1 MQKSTIKSKI
11 ISSTAFFLL
20 IIAAFLI
27 YNLPSFRAARIYGTF
42 ERGGITA
49 GAGAILVTNPF
60 SGCIFP
66 PEIVAP
72 TFRWTD
78 TSLCNRWLV
87 SIRFNSGK
95 RVNVFVRQKEWR
107 PGHRLWESIKA
118 NSTGRAARVAIIG
131 LRGGKIGAAAAP
143 LEFTTSRDPVGNP
156 IFYREVTLPFA
167 DAVKDPSRIRWRF
180 GSIDREEQPP
190 VVLEHLPVCGN
201 CHSFS
206 ADGSVLGM
214 DVDYANDKGA
224 YALTGTAK
232 RMNLAVSDI
241 ISWSDYKRE
250 DKVPTFGLLSQVSPD
265 GRFVVSTVKDLS
277 IFVPRP
283 DLAFSQ
289 LFFPIKGIL
298 LIYTRRNKT
307 FLPLPGADDS
317 DYVQSNATWSPDG
330 SYLLFARSKVYHLK
344 MAHDFTKLL
353 LSPDEC
359 SEFLSHEKEFK
370 FDIYR
375 IPFSGGKGGKA
386 EPLPGASD
394 NGYSNYFA
402 RVSPDGKWVVFCR
415 ASSFMLLQP
424 DSKMWIMP
432 SQGGQPRLM
441 QCNTPLLNS
450 WHCWSSNSRWIVFS
464 SKVNTPYTQLFLTHV
479 DEAGNDA
486 PPVLLEQFTQSDR
499 AANIPEF
506 MNGAPDAIQKINE
519 QFVDDVS
526 LWRAGKAFEE
536 AGDFVH
542 AAEKYR
548 ASLSLNP
555 KNVKALISLGK
566 IFENN
571 GNLDSAFEEYSAA
584 LGIDSSNLARINL
597 GNALLAMKKFDG
609 AIDQYRA
616 ALRQAPSDPY
626 ALYNLALANYQKGEY
641 REALRWFT
649 QGERTVVGDA
659 GFCSGAGNACRKLGD
674 LKGAIAH
681 YTKAIAIESS
691 DADGHFL
698 LGTTLAEAGN
708 RKAAVAQMREAL
720 RLKPDF
726 QEAKDSLDKLGGL

>member
-1 MQKSTIKSKI
+1 MPNPAIKSKI
-11 ISSTAFFLL
+11 IPSALSILL
-20 IIAAFLI
+20 IISAVIL
-27 YNLPSFRAARIYGTF
+27 YNLPTFRAARIYGTL
-42 ERGGITA
+42 ERGGGPA
-49 GAGAILVTNPF
+49 LAGAIVVTNPF

-78 TSLCNRWLV
+78 SSSCDQWLV
-87 SIRFNSGK
+87 SIKLGGGR
-95 RVNVFVRQKEWR
+95 RVNEFVRQRQWR
-107 PGHRLWESIKA
+107 PGRSLWESIKA
-118 NSTGRAARVAIIG
+118 RSTEAPARVEIIG
-131 LRGGKIGAAAAP
+131 LKGGKIGSAAGP
-143 LEFTTSRDPVGNP
+143 LEFTTSKDPVGNP

-180 GSIDREEQPP
+180 GSIDREQQPP

-201 CHSFS
+201 CHTFS

-232 RMNLAVSDI
+232 HMNLAVSDI

-265 GRFVVSTVKDLS
+265 GRYVVSTVKDLS

-298 LIYTRRNKT
+298 LIYSRQNKT

-317 DYVQSNATWSPDG
+317 EYVQSNATWTPDG
-330 SYLLFARSKVYHLK
+330 NYLLFARSKVYHLK

-375 IPFSGGKGGKA
+375 IPFNGGKGGKA
-386 EPLPGASD
+386 EPLPGASG
-394 NGYSNYFA
+394 NGSSNFFA
-402 RVSPDGKWVVFCR
+402 RVSPDGKWVVFCK

-424 DSKMWIMP
+424 DSKLWIMP
-432 SQGGQPRLM
+432 AQGGQPRLM

-479 DEAGNDA
+479 DGAGNDA
-486 PPVLLEQFTQSDR
+486 PPVLLEQFTQPDR

-526 LWRAGKAFEE
+526 LWRAGRAFED

-542 AAEKYR
+542 AGEKYR

-555 KNVKALISLGK
+555 KNVKALLSLGK

-571 GNLDSAFEEYSAA
+571 GLLDSAFAEYSAA
-584 LGIDSSNLARINL
+584 LGVDSSTLARINL
-597 GNALLAMKKFDG
+597 GNALLAMQKFDG
-609 AIDQYRA
+609 AIDQYRC
-616 ALRQAPSDPY
+616 ALGQAPNDPY
-626 ALYNLALANYQKGEY
+626 ALYNIALANYRKGEY

-649 QGERTVVGDA
+649 EGERTVAGDA
-659 GFCSGAGNACRKLGD
+659 GFCSGAGNSCRKLGD

-681 YTKAIAIESS
+681 YTRALAIEPN
-691 DADGHFL
+691 DPDNHFF
-698 LGTTLAEAGN
+698 LGSTLAEAG
-708 RKAAVAQMREAL
+708 KSGAAVLQMREAL
-720 RLKPDF
+720 KIKPDF
-726 QEAKDSLDKLGGL
+726 EEAKDSLERLEKL